1 MGVVDDGSNNNKN
14 FHPLGLGKEVLES
27 HQRNPFPGPKG

>member
-14 FHPLGLGKEVLES
+14 FHPLALGEEVLES
-27 HQRNPFPGPKG
+27 ILKSR